1 MCDFTTGG
9 EMKEIKDMKDTANMS
24 QIWDSEWPETSATLS
39 VALSGGFTSTKVFAK
54 PCLLVLKYK
63 F

>member
-1 MCDFTTGG
+1 
-9 EMKEIKDMKDTANMS
+9 MKEIKDMKDTADTS

-39 VALSGGFTSTKVFAK
+39 VALSGGFTSTKVLAK